1 MAHDA
6 RAPVGGASPEAQL
19 GIRHLQLRQLEKTME
34 TVSDRLGLSPAA
46 RARLD
51 LTVSKAQL
59 AAADARTIIAGMY
72 KTPKGTP

>member
-51 LTVSKAQL
+51 LTVSKA
-59 AAADARTIIAGMY
+59 
-72 KTPKGTP
+72 